1 VLIAMTLRI
10 ALHDRKRFDGRTMG
24 RFDQR
29 LSNALLKLLS
39 KSEDLEEVHSGQ
51 RTDLDFME
59 MTGLI
64 SGGGMAS

>member
-1 VLIAMTLRI
+1 
-10 ALHDRKRFDGRTMG
+10 MG
-24 RFDQR
+24 RYDQR

-51 RTDLDFME
+51 RTDLDFIG

-64 SGGGMAS
+64 LGGCMAS

>member
-1 VLIAMTLRI
+1 
-10 ALHDRKRFDGRTMG
+10 MG

-39 KSEDLEEVHSGQ
+39 KSEVLEEVHSGQ
-51 RTDLDFME
+51 RTDLDFMG